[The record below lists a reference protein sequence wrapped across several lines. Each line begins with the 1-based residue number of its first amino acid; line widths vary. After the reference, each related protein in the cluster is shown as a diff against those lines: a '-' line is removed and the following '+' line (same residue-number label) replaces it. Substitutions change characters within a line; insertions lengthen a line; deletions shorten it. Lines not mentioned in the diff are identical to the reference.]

1 MTEGK
6 LGTRNDV
13 WLRVKVVIGRVV
25 LSEII
30 GSEFFKKIFTGIL
43 LQGLHVMKY
52 G

>member
-6 LGTRNDV
+6 LRTRNDV
-13 WLRVKVVIGRVV
+13 WLCVKMVIGRVM
-25 LSEII
+25 LGEIF